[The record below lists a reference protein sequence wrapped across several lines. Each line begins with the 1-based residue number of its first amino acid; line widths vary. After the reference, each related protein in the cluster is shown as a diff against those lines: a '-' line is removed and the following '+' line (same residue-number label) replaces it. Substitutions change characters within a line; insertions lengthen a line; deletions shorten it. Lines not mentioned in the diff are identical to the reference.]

1 MAAGGD
7 GNGWRHRIA
16 TVEST
21 LDIDP
26 DRLRLRR
33 LSTSELTRAE
43 TQSIRALMDAA
54 FGADEDER
62 FTDDDWQHALGGIHF
77 VLELDGE
84 IVAHAAVVERE
95 IHLGGHALRTGYVEA
110 VATSPERQGNGL
122 GSIVMTDVTDHIR
135 ESFALGGL
143 GTGRQ
148 SFYRRLGWQVWAGPS
163 SVRTTD
169 GEKAT
174 PDEDGSIM
182 VLATPSSPPFDP
194 TAPISCAWR
203 PGDAW

>member
-1 MAAGGD
+1 VAAAGG
-7 GNGWRHRIA
+7 NGRRNRIA
-16 TVEST
+16 TVQSNI
-21 LDIDP
+21 DIDP
-26 DRLRLRR
+26 DRLRLRQ
-33 LSTSELTRAE
+33 LPTSELTRAE
-43 TQSIRALMDAA
+43 IQSIRALMNAA
-54 FGADEDER
+54 FGNDEVER
-62 FTDDDWQHALGGIHF
+62 FTDDDWQHALGGVHF

-95 IHLGGHALRTGYVEA
+95 IHVGGHAMRTGYVEA
-110 VATSPERQGNGL
+110 VATSPERQGLGL

-135 ESFALGGL
+135 ESFELGGL

-169 GEKAT
+169 GEQPT

-182 VLATPSSPPFDP
+182 VLATPTSPPFDP
-194 TAPISCAWR
+194 TAPISCEWR
-203 PGDAW
+203 PGDVW